1 MTTGAANLPDVPSSA
16 PGGAALAV
24 GRRRLVTRDEFDR
37 LAQIGFFR
45 PEEKLE
51 LIEGEIYEKMTQN
64 SPHAAALS
72 LTQRLLDGILPE
84 GHFIRPQMP
93 LALGE
98 RSQPEP
104 DLAVVVGSPRDYE
117 SAHPTTAVLVVEIS
131 DTTLAQDRAIKAG
144 LYARAGIPE
153 YWIVNLPE
161 RVVEVYRG
169 PVPMPGQALDHGY
182 RALTRLFPGET
193 LAPRVAPEAAVPVA
207 DVLPRAAAGGA

>member
-1 MTTGAANLPDVPSSA
+1 VISRQPLLHRISNLCT
-16 PGGAALAV
+16 ALH
-24 GRRRLVTRDEFDR
+24 DR
-37 LAQIGFFR
+37 KSTPQSRIA
-45 PEEKLE
+45 
-51 LIEGEIYEKMTQN
+51 
-64 SPHAAALS
+64 H
-72 LTQRLLDGILPE
+72 LDT
-84 GHFIRPQMP
+84 
-93 LALGE
+93 LG
-98 RSQPEP
+98 
-104 DLAVVVGSPRDYE
+104 VHNTVYE